1 MRERKRYGDV
11 LKPVPTDFVDRLAAE
26 VGSPPNIARAQALE
40 QRLPIAVNIDG
51 PVVHYGK
58 ARRARD
64 GYKANGGWLLA
75 RSTADGHRIS
85 FRIDDAA
92 WPQRPRYIGW
102 LTPALR
108 LPLTAL
114 AYHWVRRLFRPI
126 VDIRAGAQRF
136 GAGNFSHPIS
146 LRRHDKLGELAAQVN
161 RMAANLQG
169 MLDATRSLLLA
180 IGHELRSPLTRARL
194 NAELVPD
201 GTEREALLRDLAQMR
216 DLITSL
222 LEHEQLAAGHQAL
235 QAEAANV
242 NALVRILCQDT
253 FADAPVELQLDDTL
267 PPVVLDTTRVRL
279 ALRNLIDNALRH
291 GGAAPRCIVRS
302 TAEGTSF
309 VLSVRDFGPG
319 ASRAQLGRLAEPF
332 YRPDAAR
339 GRDSGGAGLGLTLC
353 RLVAQAHGGE
363 LRLTLVNPGFEARL
377 LLPMPT

>member
-1 MRERKRYGDV
+1 M
-11 LKPVPTDFVDRLAAE
+11 
-26 VGSPPNIARAQALE
+26 
-40 QRLPIAVNIDG
+40 
-51 PVVHYGK
+51 
-58 ARRARD
+58 
-64 GYKANGGWLLA
+64 
-75 RSTADGHRIS
+75 
-85 FRIDDAA
+85 
-92 WPQRPRYIGW
+92 
-102 LTPALR
+102 
-108 LPLTAL
+108 
-114 AYHWVRRLFRPI
+114 
-126 VDIRAGAQRF
+126 
-136 GAGNFSHPIS
+136 
-146 LRRHDKLGELAAQVN
+146 
-161 RMAANLQG
+161 
-169 MLDATRSLLLA
+169 
-180 IGHELRSPLTRARL
+180 
-194 NAELVPD
+194 
-201 GTEREALLRDLAQMR
+201 LRDLAQMR

-319 ASRAQLGRLAEPF
+319 VSRAQLGRLAEPF